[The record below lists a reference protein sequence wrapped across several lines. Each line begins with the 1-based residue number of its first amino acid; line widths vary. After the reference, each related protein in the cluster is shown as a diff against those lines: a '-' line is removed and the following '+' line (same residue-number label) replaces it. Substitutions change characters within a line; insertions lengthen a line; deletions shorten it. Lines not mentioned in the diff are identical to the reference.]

1 MGERIRQNYLN
12 RDALLQQKI
21 EKQNLKLQEEM
32 AWKEEGRLQAQL
44 AKEHEEN
51 KAKLAEM
58 EIEKR
63 KFFAA
68 TLQEQIK
75 MINEIEKMDKDFD
88 DKENQKRAQFNAAKK
103 KMIQMRKEKEQ
114 ELFKEQ
120 QQMRG
125 RMADRLA
132 KEYREIEDNTEEL
145 LRKAQEEKD

>member
-1 MGERIRQNYLN
+1 MET
-12 RDALLQQKI
+12 
-21 EKQNLKLQEEM
+21 EKE
-32 AWKEEGRLQAQL
+32 
-44 AKEHEEN
+44 
-51 KAKLAEM
+51 
-58 EIEKR
+58 

-75 MINEIEKMDKDFD
+75 MIKELEQHDQDFD
-88 DKENQKRAQFNAAKK
+88 AKENKKRVQFNSAKK
-103 KMIQMRKEKEQ
+103 KMIQMRKDKEQ

-145 LRKAQEEKD
+145 LKKAQEEKDLLQ